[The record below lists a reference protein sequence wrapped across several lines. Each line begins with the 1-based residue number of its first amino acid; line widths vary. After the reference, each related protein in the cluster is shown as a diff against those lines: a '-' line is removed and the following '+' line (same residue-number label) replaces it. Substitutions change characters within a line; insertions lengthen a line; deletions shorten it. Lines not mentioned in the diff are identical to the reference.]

1 MTTALTLALLLL
13 AIIGLVTTTAIA
25 LGWLWW
31 RAEEEAREKVFG
43 SSLDHNQD

>member
-1 MTTALTLALLLL
+1 MLQAIALALLLFVL
-13 AIIGLVTTTAIA
+13 LLLPTTAIA

-43 SSLDHNQD
+43 SSIDHARK